1 MNIPSNLRYT
11 KDHEWVSVEG
21 KIATIGITDY
31 AQDQLGDIVYI
42 DIDTVGKQLAAE
54 KVFGSVEAV
63 KTVNDLFLPLS
74 GTILEKN
81 PVLDANPEL
90 VNKDPYGEGWMIKL
104 SVDDLAEFEN
114 LMNHEAYASLTGE

>member
-81 PVLDANPEL
+81 PALDANPEL
-90 VNKDPYGEGWMIKL
+90 VIKDPYGEGWMIKL

>member
-21 KIATIGITDY
+21 NTATIGITDY

-42 DIDTVGKQLAAE
+42 DIETVGQKLAAE

-81 PVLDANPEL
+81 PALDADPEL
-90 VNKDPYGEGWMIKL
+90 VNKDPYGSGWMIKL
-104 SVDDLAEFEN
+104 SVDDIAEIDR
-114 LMNHEAYASLTGE
+114 GV

>member
-1 MNIPSNLRYT
+1 
-11 KDHEWVSVEG
+11 VEG

-81 PVLDANPEL
+81 PALDANPEL